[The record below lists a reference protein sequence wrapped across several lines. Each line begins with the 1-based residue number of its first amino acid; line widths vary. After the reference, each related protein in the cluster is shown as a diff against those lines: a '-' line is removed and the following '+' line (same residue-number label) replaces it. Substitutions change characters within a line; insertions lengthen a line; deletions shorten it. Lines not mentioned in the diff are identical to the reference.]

1 MKRNQFYLAVIRLLA
16 ESMLFYVLGMGA
28 FNIYQDQNL
37 LVKIDNAIVSIQD
50 PTDSFDITEAPLYIQ
65 DGIYVHTQ
73 MSKSI
78 AMNVVD
84 LMFEDMLTSVR
95 VGNSAN
101 VKMEDAPV
109 TNYFL
114 DKPPRLIS
122 EICDS
127 S

>member
-1 MKRNQFYLAVIRLLA
+1 
-16 ESMLFYVLGMGA
+16 MLFYVLGMGA